1 MLDEARFLKNYAGDA
16 KKAIKLCDKILK
28 IDPDNRDAMLI
39 KAGGLN
45 ELGKAEEF
53 VRLTKSIVQMWP
65 DHWEAYYL
73 MSMPLFALNEDEAA
87 LKLMEK
93 SLDLNENFNN
103 VSIYAQML
111 YLTGRSD
118 YIEYVEKMTKLD
130 AARADSFMKNVWVWD
145 MDGVKPTSSE
155 AKQAK
160 KAIRGWKKM
169 GKG

>member
-1 MLDEARFLKNYAGDA
+1 MLDEARFLKNQLGNA
-16 KKAIKLCDKILK
+16 KKAIKLCDEILK
-28 IDPDNRDAMLI
+28 IEPENRDAMLI

-53 VRLTKSIVQMWP
+53 ARLTKSIVQRWP

-93 SLDLNENFNN
+93 SLELDENFNN
-103 VSIYAQML
+103 VSSYAQML
-111 YLTGRSD
+111 YLIGRSD
-118 YIEYVEKMTKLD
+118 YIEYVEKMKKLD
-130 AARADSFMKNVWVWD
+130 AARADNFMKNVWVWD
-145 MDGVKPTSSE
+145 MDGVKPTRSE

-160 KAIRGWKKM
+160 KTIEGWKKM
-169 GKG
+169 KKD